1 MGSVSGRSG
10 RAWTPLQVGLRG
22 ASLRGAA
29 PLGPGCNITPPLLLR
44 AIALVPQMRVRNVPL
59 RASPDYMLC
68 LAASGEGG
76 GGVGMSLFCWVFCG
90 HPLNGTP
97 QRALLTVIRAATT
110 LVPRGACGLHAVGGG
125 VAFAPPASGWV
136 RCSLRPPMLG
146 WPVEVLLAV
155 VGIALGPLAGV
166 GQVCHG
172 WGALL
177 RARPFSLF
185 TLLCALLS
193 ACSLLCLQLCLLHH
207 SSLDPLS
214 F

>member
-76 GGVGMSLFCWVFCG
+76 GGVGMPLFCWVFCG

-97 QRALLTVIRAATT
+97 QRALLTVIRVATP
-110 LVPRGACGLHAVGGG
+110 LVRVAPVASMLWEGG
-125 VAFAPPASGWV
+125 
-136 RCSLRPPMLG
+136 
-146 WPVEVLLAV
+146 
-155 VGIALGPLAGV
+155 
-166 GQVCHG
+166 
-172 WGALL
+172 
-177 RARPFSLF
+177 
-185 TLLCALLS
+185 
-193 ACSLLCLQLCLLHH
+193 
-207 SSLDPLS
+207 
-214 F
+214 